1 MFLTKKGFMFYKFM
15 KLAILSDYIFICWL
29 VCPQCTRNLLS
40 IEGTDGIKHN
50 FMGVLRHEEFNNNYV
65 ENYDSCMHRV
75 CIRKIQRTTHNSPMK
90 SDQRGQ
96 EGTEK

>member
-1 MFLTKKGFMFYKFM
+1 
-15 KLAILSDYIFICWL
+15 
-29 VCPQCTRNLLS
+29 
-40 IEGTDGIKHN
+40 
-50 FMGVLRHEEFNNNYV
+50 MGVLRHEEFNNNYV

-75 CIRKIQRTTHNSPMK
+75 CIRKIQRTTHNIPMK